1 MNTDMSGAIQVFE
14 DHASSYD
21 AWFDSPKGK
30 QLFELELGCLRA
42 LKPTDAS
49 GTDLWLEV
57 GTGSGRFAQAL
68 GVPAGVEPAPAM
80 AKLANARGIETMV
93 ATGEHLPYSD
103 ATLKGVLIV
112 CTICFVQDAARV
124 FKECARVLQTKGHL
138 LLGFVPSDSLWG
150 QFHSLRGQAGHTYY
164 SNARFFTQAE
174 IVELAMDA
182 GLSLEMD
189 RQVELPAPAPDSS
202 DYLPGMNPEPGVSS
216 FQGLL
221 FQKK

>member
-1 MNTDMSGAIQVFE
+1 MKQDLPGAIQVFE

-30 QLFELELGCLRA
+30 QLFELELHCLRT
-42 LKPTDAS
+42 LKPTDTR
-49 GTDLWLEV
+49 GKDLWLEV
-57 GTGSGRFAQAL
+57 GAGSGRFAQAL
-68 GVPAGVEPAPAM
+68 GVQAGVEPAPAM
-80 AKLANARGIETMV
+80 AKLANARGIETVV
-93 ATGEHLPYSD
+93 AAGEDLPYPD
-103 ATLKGVLIV
+103 ATFEGVLIV

-124 FKECARVLQTKGHL
+124 FKECARVLQAEGHL

-174 IVELAMDA
+174 IVELAKDA
-182 GLSLEMD
+182 GLTLKREK
-189 RQVELPAPAPDSS
+189 QVELPAPAPDAS
-202 DYLPGMNPEPGVSS
+202 DYPPGMAARPGVAS
-216 FQGLL
+216 FKGLL